1 MPRQKRR
8 LLMDESVKK
17 LVEKYDRDDELGY
30 WLRVQ
35 YYREREQEKETISP
49 NQLKMEFDDEQENE

>member
-1 MPRQKRR
+1 
-8 LLMDESVKK
+8 MDESVKK
-17 LVEKYDRDDELGY
+17 LVEKYDRNDELGY

-49 NQLKMEFDDEQENE
+49 NQLKMEFNDEQENE